1 MTLLSHLAA
10 QTTSSGSGLSTLI
23 LFLPLIVL
31 FYFLLIRP
39 QRSRMRQQQEL
50 MRAISVG
57 DEVETIGGIYGKVVR
72 GDDDTLMIEI
82 APGTTVKISRGAV
95 RRRIYAEEEDSTPE
109 T

>member
-1 MTLLSHLAA
+1 MTFLSHIAA

-50 MRAISVG
+50 MRAVNVG
-57 DEVETIGGIYGKVVR
+57 DEVETIGGIFGKVVR

>member
-1 MTLLSHLAA
+1 MDLLMHVAA
-10 QTTSSGSGLSTLI
+10 QTTSSGSLSTLI
-23 LFLPLIVL
+23 LFIPLIVL

-39 QRSRMRQQQEL
+39 QRTRMRQQQEL
-50 MRAISVG
+50 MRAVAVG

-72 GDDDTLMIEI
+72 GDDDVLWLEI
-82 APGTTVKISRGAV
+82 APGTTVKVSRAAV